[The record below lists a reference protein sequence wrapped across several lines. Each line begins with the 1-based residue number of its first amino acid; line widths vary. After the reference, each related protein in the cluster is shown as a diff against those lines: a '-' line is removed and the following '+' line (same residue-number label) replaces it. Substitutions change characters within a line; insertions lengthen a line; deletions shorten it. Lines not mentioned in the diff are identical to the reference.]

1 LPTERKE
8 IRITGKGGQGIV
20 LAGKIMGKAAVYDG
34 RYAIQTASYGA
45 EARGTTARSDIIIS
59 DRNIAFPQ
67 VRSCNILIAM
77 SQTALQTHLKSLGQD
92 GSLLVDPDLIKETP
106 TFPGKTFNIP
116 ANRTSEGEL
125 GSPLYANM
133 VMLGALTKITRI
145 VTPEAVEKA
154 IADYVRPDDLQNNLK
169 AFKLGL
175 SLPIHR

>member
-1 LPTERKE
+1 
-8 IRITGKGGQGIV
+8 
-20 LAGKIMGKAAVYDG
+20 
-34 RYAIQTASYGA
+34 
-45 EARGTTARSDIIIS
+45 
-59 DRNIAFPQ
+59 
-67 VRSCNILIAM
+67 M

-116 ANRTSEGEL
+116 ANHTSEEEL
-125 GSPLYANM
+125 GSALHANM

-154 IADYVRPDDLQNNLK
+154 IADYVRPHELRNSLK

-175 SLPIHR
+175 GLSDH